1 VTVTPV
7 FEFYKIVNCIELQ
20 FRRGKQGA
28 DDGGRMSSHGPGDG
42 MGMMGMRAADA
53 ADKAYNRFTK
63 RGL

>member
-1 VTVTPV
+1 
-7 FEFYKIVNCIELQ
+7 
-20 FRRGKQGA
+20 
-28 DDGGRMSSHGPGDG
+28 MSSHGPGDG